1 MDPWTSAARLSPAF
15 RFPPPE
21 VTNMFDF
28 TKKFGALYFPNQTLF
43 NEVPYDPQILSEFNE
58 WRRNFLQQNIEHPD
72 PTPPNDEIDI
82 KQEPE
87 DEELSDQMDFD
98 PGPPALLAPQPNGMI
113 GLHPP
118 PLWPMEF
125 PQPPPFPQPMGFL
138 PPMGIPPPMQFV
150 PLFAN
155 PPPPIPYPPARNP
168 YPPQPLPQP
177 VPMHPH
183 PRPLFGAFPAPPL
196 NPNPHGYAP
205 IAPHGQNGAFRQQ
218 IGHQPRWRDRF
229 RPPTPGVELRVPN
242 RQNRR
247 RELLEIVPEEF
258 VVRLPPPPEPPNL
271 RRWHDRHDEP
281 PPPGVGA

>member
-1 MDPWTSAARLSPAF
+1 MTTANPEGRVTPKKSLAHVLACGRNVEHFFEKRHRVFLHAWTHGLLLPASA
-15 RFPPPE
+15 PPFASLLP
-21 VTNMFDF
+21 
-28 TKKFGALYFPNQTLF
+28 
-43 NEVPYDPQILSEFNE
+43 SE

-98 PGPPALLAPQPNGMI
+98 PGPPAFEPPIVLAPPNGMI

-229 RPPTPGVELRVPN
+229 RPPTPGV
-242 RQNRR
+242 
-247 RELLEIVPEEF
+247 
-258 VVRLPPPPEPPNL
+258 VRLPPPPEPPNL